1 MGLLDQPQF
10 PLDHPDGKALWES
23 LAKLYQDN
31 AKVKILCRL
40 AGLAVQE
47 MEFSGRAPEVW
58 LGVLDYAAK
67 TEKLPA
73 LLQVIAEDPESP
85 SIRHPL
91 QLLLAES
98 AGDGEKRS
106 ATLSRPG
113 PQEERHPAATARA
126 DLRAD
131 LRGTRPGLHRH
142 ERRAAAGRRIRGRS
156 PRRPQAA

>member
-1 MGLLDQPQF
+1 
-10 PLDHPDGKALWES
+10 
-23 LAKLYQDN
+23 
-31 AKVKILCRL
+31 
-40 AGLAVQE
+40 

-131 LRGTRPGLHRH
+131 LRGERGLVFIGM
-142 ERRAAAGRRIRGRS
+142 RAALSLCLILARL
-156 PRRPQAA
+156 PRRPSREGL